1 MTLIDRYIL
10 AVTQHLPEAIRE
22 EVGLELRS
30 NILDML
36 PDNPD
41 ESSIIKILE
50 NMGNPS
56 DLAMEYHPQKKYLIG
71 PSIYPKYIQILKLVL
86 SIVAIA
92 FTGIACL
99 NWFVSTPTAI
109 QDFDLTKFIS
119 STIAIVFD
127 GLLQALVWVTVIFII
142 IDRSK
147 ISEGQPAFKSR
158 SWRIEDLEPIVAST
172 SKISRTETIVGICFN
187 LFFATFVSLSPNAL
201 PLVFTRH
208 GNTTIIPLLDSERFK
223 LYIPFLIALFLVSAA
238 FGIYKLVKERWTKNM
253 AIFNGLLNAFSIV
266 LLLIMIQ
273 DVALLSADSQAFLS
287 EHSSGQWPQISLM
300 IGWIIYSIIA
310 IWDTISIFRKKI

>member
-36 PDNPD
+36 PDDPD
-41 ESSIIKILE
+41 ETSIIKILE

-119 STIAIVFD
+119 STISIVLD

-142 IDRSK
+142 IDRSNVSNDQHIIK
-147 ISEGQPAFKSR
+147 NR
-158 SWRIEDLEPIVAST
+158 SWQIEDLEPIVAST
-172 SKISRTETIVGICFN
+172 SKISRTETIVSICFN

-201 PLVFTRH
+201 PLVFKSH
-208 GNTTIIPLLDSERFK
+208 AIIPLLDPERFK
-223 LYIPFLIALFLVSAA
+223 LYSPFLIALFLIPAA
-238 FGIYKLVKERWTKNM
+238 FGIYKLVKEHWTKNM
-253 AIFNGLLNAFSIV
+253 AIFNGLINAFSIV

-273 DVALLSADSQAFLS
+273 DAALLSADSQAFLS
-287 EHSSGQWPQISLM
+287 EHSSGQWPQISFM
-300 IGWIIYSIIA
+300 IGWIIFSIIA
-310 IWDTISIFRKKI
+310 IWDTISIFRKKL